1 MEREQRRIEKIADFF
16 QILSTPSRI
25 QILLLLLEREKSV
38 TELSVEMNVTQ
49 SSISHQRNLLKK
61 YHLVSCRREG
71 RMIVYQI
78 CDKTIEPMLQ
88 DIKEYI
94 KRDEI

>member
-49 SSISHQRNLLKK
+49 SSISH
-61 YHLVSCRREG
+61 
-71 RMIVYQI
+71 
-78 CDKTIEPMLQ
+78 
-88 DIKEYI
+88 
-94 KRDEI
+94 

>member
-1 MEREQRRIEKIADFF
+1 METEQTRIEKTADFF

-25 QILLLLLEREKSV
+25 RILLALLEHEKSV

-49 SSISHQRNLLKK
+49 SSISHQLNLLKK

-78 CDKTIEPMLQ
+78 SDKTMEPMLQ
-88 DIKEYI
+88 GIKAYI
-94 KRDEI
+94 QREQA

>member
-1 MEREQRRIEKIADFF
+1 METEQTRIEKTADFF

-25 QILLLLLEREKSV
+25 RILLALLEHEKSV

-49 SSISHQRNLLKK
+49 SSISHQLNLLKK

-78 CDKTIEPMLQ
+78 SDKTMEPMLESIKAYIQREQ
-88 DIKEYI
+88 D
-94 KRDEI
+94 